1 MKTFLVEVVIQT
13 GEYQKKATKLIQA
26 STQTEAESYALTGE
40 CHGTLGESA
49 EWVDGGIADLGYE
62 FHYSVKSCVEVAP
75 EHVRVLSQYLALNYS
90 WLPFGHQEPGV
101 EIVNTRRV
109 TWIAVES
116 STYEM
121 DPTELKKIVE
131 EAGSQEDAV
140 TYLQEII
147 SPTSHEVEL
156 IDVTME
162 HDSSFEV
169 EALPV

>member
-1 MKTFLVEVVIQT
+1 MKTFLVEVTIQA
-13 GEYQKKATKLIQA
+13 GEYQKNAIKLIQA
-26 STQTEAESYALTGE
+26 ATQAEAESYALTSE
-40 CHGTLGESA
+40 CHGELGKNA
-49 EWVDGGIADLGYE
+49 EWANDGIADLNWE
-62 FHYSVKSCVEVAP
+62 FHYQIGGCKEVKP
-75 EHVRVLSQYLALNYS
+75 EHVSVLSQYLDLTYS

-101 EIVNTRRV
+101 EIVISRRV
-109 TWIAVES
+109 TGIAVES

-121 DPTELKKIVE
+121 DPTEWKKIVE

-140 TYLQEII
+140 TYLQENI
-147 SPTSHEVEL
+147 SPTSHEVDL